1 MYFDDRELYYK
12 GQFKDNKFNG
22 EGQLYLTKEDY
33 KIFDGNF
40 VDDKMQGEGIIFY
53 RDGTV
58 KIITFEEGKEVGEA
72 ITYIRAN
79 GAFDF
84 FESVGNAILEN
95 CSIF

>member
-1 MYFDDRELYYK
+1 
-12 GQFKDNKFNG
+12 
-22 EGQLYLTKEDY
+22 
-33 KIFDGNF
+33 
-40 VDDKMQGEGIIFY
+40 MQREGIIFY